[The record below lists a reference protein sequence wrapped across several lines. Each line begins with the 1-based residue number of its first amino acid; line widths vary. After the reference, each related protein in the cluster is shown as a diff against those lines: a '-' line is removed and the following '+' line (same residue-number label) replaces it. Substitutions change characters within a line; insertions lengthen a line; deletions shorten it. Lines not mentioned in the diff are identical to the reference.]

1 MARLTIAQIR
11 ERELEKLAHFKTA
24 NPTAEDFKEAR
35 KIMNSYYRLCGLCEN
50 NLYMANDERKAN
62 SRFCKESEA
71 REDRWYKRL
80 DKLFSELYGLRLV
93 YCGYYPSI
101 GHRLEHGGFSE
112 QISTVFYN

>member
-11 ERELEKLAHFKTA
+11 EKEVDKLAHIKSA
-24 NPTAEDFKEAR
+24 NPTDEDFREAR
-35 KIMNSYYRLCGLCEN
+35 KIMNSYYRLCGLCKT
-50 NLYMANDERKAN
+50 NLYLANDESTAGKYYCIA
-62 SRFCKESEA
+62 SEL

-101 GHRLEHGGFSE
+101 GHVLEHGGFSQ
-112 QISTVFYN
+112 QIWTVFYN

>member
-11 ERELEKLAHFKTA
+11 EKEVDKLAHIKSA
-24 NPTAEDFKEAR
+24 NPTEEDFREAR
-35 KIMNSYYRLCGLCEN
+35 KIMNSYYRLCGLCES

-101 GHRLEHGGFSE
+101 GHLLEHGGFS
-112 QISTVFYN
+112 QKINTVFYN